1 MFKIR
6 CLTQSKSGYDSLFQ
20 SIIRHTSVPTA
31 IHMLIV
37 SILLFRPDCFVLHKN
52 NKFHSDLDYKFE
64 VRTSVNT
71 GTIVYRYLSPNE
83 FHLTE
88 YRCRRETSYLFF
100 FAQIFHAVKSPAALW
115 IPLSQ
120 NNASEFSK
128 NQFCFFLFYLFCV
141 KWNTRVSLVKRRR

>member
-100 FAQIFHAVKSPAALW
+100 FCPNISRRQVSRCTLDSVEPKQCIGIFKKSILF
-115 IPLSQ
+115 LSV
-120 NNASEFSK
+120 
-128 NQFCFFLFYLFCV
+128 L
-141 KWNTRVSLVKRRR
+141 LVLR